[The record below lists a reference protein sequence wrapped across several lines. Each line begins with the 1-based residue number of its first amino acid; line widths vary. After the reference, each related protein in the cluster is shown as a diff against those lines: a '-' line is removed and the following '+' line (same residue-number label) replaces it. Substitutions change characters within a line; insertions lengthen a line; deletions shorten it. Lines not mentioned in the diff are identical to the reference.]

1 MFQNDS
7 QFLNFCD
14 SLKMIHLSFKRHVAW
29 LLVVLQRLVVVGI
42 QQLRVVATIQLSL
55 LHRTSR
61 RLIPAYAFGEMF
73 IFSAISKNRAT
84 KNLQFLKKTCLCFF
98 DNCFLIFMVLQCK
111 NQDWW
116 RHLLRHSNS
125 FFDHFSPVEISYL
138 TVWKIIS
145 VIIQS
150 SYING
155 LSTTKT
161 LTKCTMTTQETMRT
175 EISSSEKII

>member
-1 MFQNDS
+1 MIAGGTSTSRGSRNTAVASSCDHSALSPAPHQSTSYTCICFRRNVH
-7 QFLNFCD
+7 LFCN
-14 SLKMIHLSFKRHVAW
+14 
-29 LLVVLQRLVVVGI
+29 I
-42 QQLRVVATIQLSL
+42 QKSSNKEFAISEENLSL
-55 LHRTSR
+55 
-61 RLIPAYAFGEMF
+61 
-73 IFSAISKNRAT
+73 
-84 KNLQFLKKTCLCFF
+84 FLWQLL
-98 DNCFLIFMVLQCK
+98 LIFMVLQCK

-138 TVWKIIS
+138 TVWKTIS

-161 LTKCTMTTQETMRT
+161 LTKCTMTRQETMRT